1 MAFSSR
7 GRVHSSG
14 GGGRECVG
22 EGIEGGMAA
31 GSQSRKLKDHIFSDK
46 HKAERRREKAGSG
59 TRL

>member
-7 GRVHSSG
+7 GRVHSG
-14 GGGRECVG
+14 GGGDGEWGGEVG
-22 EGIEGGMAA
+22 GGMAA
-31 GSQSRKLKDHIFSDK
+31 GSHSRKLKDHIFSDK

>member
-1 MAFSSR
+1 MGS
-7 GRVHSSG
+7 V
-14 GGGRECVG
+14 GGR
-22 EGIEGGMAA
+22 IEGGMAA